1 MPVQMELK
9 RIIISEVHEQQII
22 VLREVDGERSFP
34 IVIGIFEATSIDRR
48 VKNIVPPRPLTHD
61 LIVSVI
67 DQLGGDLQDI
77 VISDLQDHT
86 YFAKLRV
93 RREGELIEIDCRPS
107 DAIAVAVTAKVP
119 IWVAEDVLATSPA
132 ALRPAARH
140 SHGRVRMTVPRPWP
154 TADSAVPKNCLQLPK
169 MNFFSVQKFPHPI
182 GFGHPSGAQ
191 LCSSHQ
197 SCHWSFWP

>member
-1 MPVQMELK
+1 MELK

-48 VKNIVPPRPLTHD
+48 VRNIVPPRPLTHD
-61 LIVSVI
+61 LIVSVVE
-67 DQLGGDLQDI
+67 QLGGDVQDI

-93 RREGELIEIDCRPS
+93 RKDGELIEVDCRPS

-119 IWVAEDVLATSPA
+119 IWVAEDVLAE
-132 ALRPAARH
+132 
-140 SHGRVRMTVPRPWP
+140 
-154 TADSAVPKNCLQLPK
+154 TADEGV
-169 MNFFSVQKFPHPI
+169 
-182 GFGHPSGAQ
+182 
-191 LCSSHQ
+191 
-197 SCHWSFWP
+197 